1 MRNIF
6 FIILG
11 GGIGSACRHG
21 VFLLS
26 QRVGGHEFPAGTLT
40 VNLLGSLLVGLL
52 WGLLEGVHL
61 SSESRLF
68 IFTGLLG
75 GFTTFSSFSRE
86 TAQMFKV
93 GQWKTALC
101 YVGVSNI
108 VGIVL
113 VLVGFSVA
121 RQLFFSGKL

>member
-6 FIILG
+6 FILLG
-11 GGIGSACRHG
+11 GGIGSVCRHA
-21 VFLLS
+21 VFVLS
-26 QRVGGHEFPAGTLT
+26 QRVGGHDFPAGTLT

-52 WGLLEGVHL
+52 WGLFEGVHL

-75 GFTTFSSFSRE
+75 GFTTFSSFGRE
-86 TAQMFKV
+86 TAQMLKV

-101 YVGVSNI
+101 YVGVSNVI
-108 VGIVL
+108 GVAL

-121 RQLFFSGKL
+121 RQLLLSGKP